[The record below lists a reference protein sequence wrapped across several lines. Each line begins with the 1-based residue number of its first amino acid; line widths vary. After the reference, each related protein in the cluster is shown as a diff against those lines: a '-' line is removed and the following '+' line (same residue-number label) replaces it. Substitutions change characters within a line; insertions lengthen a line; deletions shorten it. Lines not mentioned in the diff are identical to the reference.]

1 MRNRTVFIIA
11 AILAAVVT
19 TAAAI
24 VLASG
29 RQRIGAMQA
38 AIQTLETRVRRLSYN
53 TASGGGVNVKL
64 MPDPAT
70 GRPTVP
76 LAEVFSFDRNHAFCR
91 VDTNPQAFTMPT
103 HRLGKVVIPA
113 GSFFMAM
120 RTTTIEQY
128 TVSTRPDGSRHVQM
142 RGGLSCA
149 TEVGQGKVK
158 LGSRT
163 AEEHATYI
171 IEAVDAGSGGGK
183 AGDSFAFTV
192 FFDPDD
198 APVNYSIF
206 GPRFTFTGQMVEG
219 EVTITDPAE

>member
-38 AIQTLETRVRRLSYN
+38 AIQTLETRVRRLSYH

-70 GRPTVP
+70 GRTTVP

-103 HRLGKVVIPA
+103 HR
-113 GSFFMAM
+113 
-120 RTTTIEQY
+120 
-128 TVSTRPDGSRHVQM
+128 
-142 RGGLSCA
+142 
-149 TEVGQGKVK
+149 
-158 LGSRT
+158 
-163 AEEHATYI
+163 
-171 IEAVDAGSGGGK
+171 
-183 AGDSFAFTV
+183 
-192 FFDPDD
+192 
-198 APVNYSIF
+198 
-206 GPRFTFTGQMVEG
+206 
-219 EVTITDPAE
+219 